1 MKSLPGL
8 ALSLFLAASFVHAQD
23 GAPSAPPLN
32 VLIVA
37 PHPDDE
43 TIGCAGVMLD
53 ALSRHE
59 RVGIVVLTQGDAH
72 VKLTAVVAKKP
83 AAQLLPYDFVRAGIL
98 RQGHTLRAAASLGV
112 PDTDIVFLGYPDGGV
127 GKMYRDPTDTPYRQP
142 LTAKQETYAGARRD
156 YHSAEQ
162 GQPAPYTR
170 AHLLADLAAIIRAR
184 RPRAVYV
191 THETDGHPD
200 HQAAFWFVRDA
211 LRAADS
217 PARLFAF
224 VVHGAPLSRTPDLRL
239 RLTTAQQEKK
249 RAALLMHQA
258 GVSPVHDYL
267 ASEFAKPEEL
277 FWEFP
282 VRAAGPSVAPRV
294 NAKERE

>member
-1 MKSLPGL
+1 VKFHQGL
-8 ALSLFLAASFVHAQD
+8 ALLLVAGFVHAKD
-23 GAPSAPPLN
+23 DAPSASPLD
-32 VLIVA
+32 VLIIA

-43 TIGCAGVMLD
+43 TIGCAGVTMD
-53 ALSRHE
+53 ALSRRQ

-83 AAQLLPYDFVRAGIL
+83 AEQLVPDDFVRAGVL

-112 PDTDIVFLGYPDGGV
+112 PDTEIIFLGYPDGGV

-156 YHSAEQ
+156 YHTTQ
-162 GQPAPYTR
+162 HGRPAPYTR
-170 AHLLADLAAIIRAR
+170 ANLLADLEAIIRAR

-191 THETDGHPD
+191 THETDRHPD

-211 LRAADS
+211 LRGADS

-224 VVHGAPLSRTPDLRL
+224 VVHGEPLARAPDLRL
-239 RLTTAQQEKK
+239 QLTAAQQEKK

-267 ASEFAKPEEL
+267 ASQFAKPEEI

-282 VRAAGPSVAPRV
+282 AR
-294 NAKERE
+294 